1 MLWFVLGLC
10 LVSFWFTFG
19 LLLVYVRF
27 LFGSV
32 SVVEMAV
39 QEKEKAT
46 NPLELVA

>member
-27 LFGSV
+27 YLGYGNGGV
-32 SVVEMAV
+32 
-39 QEKEKAT
+39 EKAT
-46 NPLELVA
+46 YPHGRAASEFINI

>member
-1 MLWFVLGLC
+1 LFGFI
-10 LVSFWFTFG
+10 LVSVWFLFG
-19 LLLVYVRF
+19 FILVSVWF

>member
-1 MLWFVLGLC
+1 LFGFI
-10 LVSFWFTFG
+10 LVSVW
-19 LLLVYVRF
+19 F